1 MSAVA
6 KHAAPAAPTDA
17 RPDEVL
23 IHVRFYPNGEIST
36 IDACPDQLSS
46 RAWFERLGSAA
57 TRHYQT
63 LAGGRGF
70 FRIPRST
77 FDSIPKDGVQ

>member
-1 MSAVA
+1 MSALA
-6 KHAAPAAPTDA
+6 KHAVPVAPTDE

-46 RAWFERLGSAA
+46 LAWFERLRSAA

-70 FRIPRST
+70 FRLPRGT
-77 FDSIPKDGVQ
+77 FDSIPKDGAQ